1 MLSVRGCFSGDG
13 WRGPFV
19 RAKVAVPRLAA
30 GAFSPLPA
38 DTTAIRRDDR
48 QLLADTGGRILPPDA
63 MPGIPEHRVRY
74 GPGEGLL
81 AFRSEQGPAPIA
93 RPSIGGAPDRR
104 RGIRRCGAGLLRGLP
119 SRVRHAGRTG
129 S

>member
-1 MLSVRGCFSGDG
+1 M
-13 WRGPFV
+13 
-19 RAKVAVPRLAA
+19 AVPRLAA

-38 DTTAIRRDDR
+38 DTGADRTAIRRGGR
-48 QLLADTGGRILPPDA
+48 QLLADTGGCILPPDAAFPSGDA

-74 GPGEGLL
+74 GPDEGLL

-93 RPSIGGAPDRR
+93 RLSIGGAPVRCH
-104 RGIRRCGAGLLRGLP
+104 GIRRCGAGLLRGLP
-119 SRVRHAGRTG
+119 PRVRHAGRAG